1 MNEEHME
8 GVRIL
13 REKQKSRKGKYA
25 VGDFHLAGVIPVTGE
40 KLDFEMPWHDSLMP
54 VAQDYLAIEHAV
66 YECACAG
73 VNTIWIACKEGTT
86 PLLRHRIGDWVYDPV
101 EIDRIANNPRS
112 KQTTNIRRIPIY
124 YVKIKPI
131 DFQRRESLGWS
142 ALVAAFN
149 SFRMAF
155 RVSKWVVPDKYYV
168 SFPYGIYDADILRK
182 KRHMFRSSKSY
193 IVTHEGKSV
202 ADGIQT
208 SFTFDRDVFVYARR
222 EIRKYHTELDKIFKS
237 VMMDEPIKIEL
248 PWYHQI
254 DCWENYKNYLGSP
267 DASSIKKHRASGNG
281 TVTFQKTEG
290 HRTFTGVGKE
300 T

>member
-1 MNEEHME
+1 MNKEHME

-13 REKQKSRKGKYA
+13 REKRKSKKGKYA
-25 VGDFHLAGVIPVTGE
+25 VGDFHLAGVIPVTGA
-40 KLDFEMPWHDSLMP
+40 KLDFNLPWHESLNP
-54 VAQDYLAIEHAV
+54 IAQDYLAIEHAV

-86 PLLRHRIGDWVYDPV
+86 PLLRHRLGDWVFDPV
-101 EIDRIANNPRS
+101 EIDRIANNPRT
-112 KQTTNIRRIPIY
+112 KQKDNIRRIPIY

-131 DFQRRESLGWS
+131 DFERRESLGWS
-142 ALVAAFN
+142 ALVGAFN
-149 SFRMAF
+149 SFRMSF

-168 SFPYGIYDADILRK
+168 AFPYGIYDAGILRK

-193 IVTHEGKSV
+193 VVTHEGKSV
-202 ADGIQT
+202 ADGLHT

-222 EIRKYHTELDKIFKS
+222 QVRNYKTELKDIFQSIK
-237 VMMDEPIKIEL
+237 DDNPIEIEL

-254 DCWENYKNYLGSP
+254 DSWDNYREFLSSP
-267 DASSIKKHRASGNG
+267 EALLIEKHKANGNG
-281 TVTFQKTEG
+281 TVMFQKNEG
-290 HRTFTGVGKE
+290 QRTFRGIGK